1 MTNDEARGS
10 DPSTGSVRWIR
21 VEDELPLAGLE
32 VLVTADGWMR
42 IAYHSV
48 IYGWIV
54 AGVGRLDTANP
65 PTHWMPLPWH
75 LPLP

>member
-1 MTNDEARGS
+1 M
-10 DPSTGSVRWIR
+10 
-21 VEDELPLAGLE
+21 PLDGLE

-48 IYGWIV
+48 INGWMVHSVINGWMV
-54 AGVGRLDTANP
+54 AGAGKLDTAHP

>member
-1 MTNDEARGS
+1 MSDTNERSVAS
-10 DPSTGSVRWIR
+10 AGSVGWIR
-21 VEDELPLAGLE
+21 VTDRMPLDGLE
-32 VLVTADGWMR
+32 VLVTADGWMT

-48 IYGWIV
+48 INGWMV
-54 AGVGRLDTANP
+54 AGAGKLDTANP

>member
-1 MTNDEARGS
+1 MKDEAEQS
-10 DPSTGSVRWIR
+10 IPSRGSVRWIR
-21 VEDELPLAGLE
+21 VEDELPIAGLE

-48 IYGWIV
+48 INGWMV
-54 AGVGRLDTANP
+54 AGVGKLDTANP